1 MKVFKL
7 YPNVEGRKYIIIR
20 IREWDEKQEIN
31 PIILNRYKKA

>member
-7 YPNVEGRKYIIIR
+7 YPNVEGRKHIIIR